1 MSRSLRFVAACACL
15 AFTLGLAAAAPSTAP
30 AATTAKANATPTA
43 TWDDLTPAEQQA
55 IEKLIS
61 REVSAAR
68 AGGVRAFRDTF
79 TLRRSHAEFAATGL
93 DRLSPT
99 ERDALDARVAQR
111 LAAQPAAADPLAAH
125 RTATSSTDASTE
137 GFALPRLPLEVSGS
151 VTAVYGTSKRG
162 DFYGGAIS
170 TTVFDPNHGWSATL
184 GVSTL
189 RGAVPYSRYSYRSG
203 YGYHGGPACW

>member
-15 AFTLGLAAAAPSTAP
+15 AFTLGLTAAAPTA
-30 AATTAKANATPTA
+30 A
-43 TWDDLTPAEQQA
+43 WDDLTPAEQQS
-55 IEKLIS
+55 IENLIA

-79 TLRRSHAEFAATGL
+79 NLRRTPAELTATGL

-99 ERDALDARVAQR
+99 ERDALDTRVAQR
-111 LAAQPAAADPLAAH
+111 LAAH
-125 RTATSSTDASTE
+125 RTATRSAEASTE

-162 DFYGGAIS
+162 DFYGGAVS
-170 TTVFDPNHGWSATL
+170 TTVFDPNHGWAATL

-189 RGAVPYSRYSYRSG
+189 RGAVPYSRYGYRSG